1 MADRVTWED
10 DIKHYFTQMDVGC
23 MRARNLDLSE
33 YEAVKSRA
41 TSILGQLKLRVQ
53 DPTRGMP
60 KGGRPWPQERID
72 KFEAWMKDGFPK
84 SATTDPG
91 PATP

>member
-10 DIKHYFTQMDVGC
+10 IKPFFTQMDVGC
-23 MRARNLDLSE
+23 MRARNLDLSD
-33 YEAVKSRA
+33 YEMVKNRA

-72 KFEAWMKDGFPK
+72 KFEAWIKDGFPK
-84 SATTDPG
+84 NGPADPG
-91 PATP
+91 PPSP